1 MVIKLQHLA
10 FSASSFPRMEKEC
23 RNMHLTMRVII
34 RSSALDIHFA
44 KFSYDLPSRCG
55 FWRFAKKK
63 NTELWR
69 GN

>member
-1 MVIKLQHLA
+1 
-10 FSASSFPRMEKEC
+10 
-23 RNMHLTMRVII
+23 MHLTMRVII